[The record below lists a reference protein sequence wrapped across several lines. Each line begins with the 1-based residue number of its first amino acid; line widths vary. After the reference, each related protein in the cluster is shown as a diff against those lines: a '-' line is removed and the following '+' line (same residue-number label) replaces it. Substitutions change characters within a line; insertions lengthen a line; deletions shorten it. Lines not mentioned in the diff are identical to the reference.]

1 MKISAAVA
9 MWLCAAFALLCFS
22 VALTAF
28 AGLQTLT
35 DPSEREISMGYGW
48 FWAFL
53 GAVATVFGIL
63 SWMMKTGRLGEGE

>member
-9 MWLCAAFALLCFS
+9 MWMCVAFALVCFS
-22 VALTAF
+22 VSLTAF
-28 AGLQTLT
+28 SGLQTLT
-35 DPSEREISMGYGW
+35 DASEREISVGYAW

-63 SWMMKTGRLGEGE
+63 SWMMKTGRLGADE